1 MNKPSLRIEGG
12 AKMKKINLAVCIATL
27 MGTAG
32 LMGNAVAADN
42 LAEFHVQ
49 NQECDSCHTPDGEL
63 SNDSLTYENT
73 QCVSCHGTLEEV
85 AETTKHE
92 HYNAHAS
99 HFPGEVACTSC
110 HSAHEKSMVYCDSCH
125 SFDFNMPYAKKWQRD
140 EPTIAELAKDKS
152 ERQAAL
158 ASAPHDTVDVVVV
171 GSGGAGFSA
180 AISATDS
187 GAKVILIEKEP
198 VIGGNAKLAAGG
210 MNAAWTDQQKAKK
223 ITDSPELMFE
233 DTMKGGQNINDP
245 ALVKVLSSHSKDSV
259 DWMTAM
265 GADLTDVGMMGGAS
279 VNRAHRPTGGAG
291 VGAHVVQVLYD
302 NAVKRNIDLRMNTR
316 GIEVLKDD
324 KGTVKGILVKGMYK
338 GYYWVKADA
347 VILATGGFA
356 KNNERVAKLDP
367 SLKGFISTNQ
377 PGAVGDGLDV
387 AENAGGALKDMQYIQ
402 AHPTLSVKGGVM
414 VTEAV
419 RGNGAIL
426 VNREGKRFVNE
437 ITTRDKASAAI
448 LAQTGKSAYLIF
460 DDSVRKSLSKIDK
473 YIGLGVA
480 PTADSLVKLGKM
492 EGIDGKALT
501 ETVARYNSL
510 VSSGKDTDFERP
522 NLPRAL
528 NEGNYYAIEVTPGV
542 HHTMGGVMIDTKAE
556 VMNAKKQVIPGLYG
570 AGEVTGGVHGANRL
584 GGNAISDIIT
594 FGRLAGE
601 EAAKYSKKN

>member
-12 AKMKKINLAVCIATL
+12 AKMKKMKLAVCLATL

-42 LAEFHVQ
+42 LAEFHEQ

-63 SNDSLTYENT
+63 SNDSLTYENA
-73 QCVSCHGTLEEV
+73 QCVSCHGTLAEV

-125 SFDFNMPYAKKWQRD
+125 SFDFNMPYAKKWERN

-180 AISATDS
+180 AISATDN

-223 ITDSPELMFE
+223 ITDSPELMFK
-233 DTMKGGQNINDP
+233 DTMEGGRNINDP
-245 ALVKVLSSHSKDSV
+245 ALVEILSSHSKDSV
-259 DWMTAM
+259 DWMTKM

-387 AENAGGALKDMQYIQ
+387 AENAGGALKDMKYIQ

-480 PTADSLVKLGKM
+480 PSADTLVKLGKM

-556 VMNAKKQVIPGLYG
+556 VVNAQKQVIPGLYG

>member
-1 MNKPSLRIEGG
+1 MK
-12 AKMKKINLAVCIATL
+12 KMKIAVCLATL

-42 LAEFHVQ
+42 LADFHVQ
-49 NQECDSCHTPDGEL
+49 NQECDSCHTADGEL
-63 SNDSLTYENT
+63 SNDSLTYENA
-73 QCVSCHGTLEEV
+73 QCVSCHGTLAEV

-140 EPTIAELAKDKS
+140 EPTIAELAKDKA

-158 ASAPHDTVDVVVV
+158 ASAPRDTVDVVIV

-180 AISATDS
+180 AVAAHDS

-210 MNAAWTDQQKAKK
+210 MNAAWTDQQKAKN
-223 ITDSPELMFE
+223 ITDSPELMYK

-245 ALVKVLSSHSKDSV
+245 ALVKILSSHSKDSV
-259 DWMTAM
+259 DWMTKM

-279 VNRAHRPTGGAG
+279 VNRSHRPTGGAG

-324 KGTVKGILVKGMYK
+324 KGSVKGILVKGMYK

-414 VTEAV
+414 ITEAV

-448 LAQTGKSAYLIF
+448 LEQTGKTAYLIF
-460 DDSVRKSLSKIDK
+460 DDSVRKSLSKINQ
-473 YIGLGVA
+473 YVGLGVA
-480 PTADSLVKLGKM
+480 PSADSLAKLGKM

-510 VSSGKDTDFERP
+510 VTSGKDTDFERAD
-522 NLPRAL
+522 LPRAL
-528 NEGNYYAIEVTPGV
+528 NEGNYYAIEITPGV

-556 VMNAKKQVIPGLYG
+556 VMDAKKQVIPGLYG

-601 EAAKYSKKN
+601 EAAKYAKKN

>member
-1 MNKPSLRIEGG
+1 MK
-12 AKMKKINLAVCIATL
+12 KMKLAVCLATL

-42 LAEFHVQ
+42 LAEFHEQ

-63 SNDSLTYENT
+63 SNDSLTYENA
-73 QCVSCHGTLEEV
+73 QCVSCHGTLAKV

-125 SFDFNMPYAKKWQRD
+125 SFDFNMPYAKKWKRD
-140 EPTIAELAKDKS
+140 EPTIAELAKDKT

-180 AISATDS
+180 AISATDN

-210 MNAAWTDQQKAKK
+210 MNAAWTDQQKAKEIK
-223 ITDSPELMFE
+223 DSPELMFK
-233 DTMKGGQNINDP
+233 DTMKGGRDINDP
-245 ALVKVLSSHSKDSV
+245 ALVEVLSSHSKGSV
-259 DWMTAM
+259 DWMTKM

-279 VNRAHRPTGGAG
+279 VKRAHRPTGGAG

-324 KGTVKGILVKGMYK
+324 SGKVKGILVKGMYK

-387 AENAGGALKDMQYIQ
+387 AENAGGALKDMEYIQ

-480 PTADSLVKLGKM
+480 PSADSLVKLGKM

-542 HHTMGGVMIDTKAE
+542 HHTMGGVMIDTKTE
-556 VMNAKKQVIPGLYG
+556 VMNAQKQVIPGLYG

-584 GGNAISDIIT
+584 GGNAISGIIT

>member
-1 MNKPSLRIEGG
+1 MNKPSLTIEGG
-12 AKMKKINLAVCIATL
+12 AKMKKMNLAVCIATL

-32 LMGNAVAADN
+32 LMGTAVAADN

>member
-12 AKMKKINLAVCIATL
+12 AKMKKMNLAVCIATL

-601 EAAKYSKKN
+601 EAAKYSEKN

>member
-1 MNKPSLRIEGG
+1 MK
-12 AKMKKINLAVCIATL
+12 KMKLAVCLATI
-27 MGTAG
+27 MGTGAF
-32 LMGNAVAADN
+32 MGNAMAADN
-42 LAEFHVQ
+42 LAEFHAQ
-49 NQECDSCHTPDGEL
+49 NQECDSCHTPDGDL
-63 SNDSLTYENT
+63 SNDSLTYENQ
-73 QCVSCHGTLEEV
+73 QCVSCHGSLKEV
-85 AETTKHE
+85 AELTKHE
-92 HYNAHAS
+92 HYNAHDS
-99 HFPGEVACTSC
+99 HFPGDVSCTSC

-125 SFDFNMPYAKKWQRD
+125 SFDFNMPYAKKWERH
-140 EPTIAELAKDKS
+140 EPTIDELTKDKA

-158 ASAPHDTVDVVVV
+158 ASAPRDTVDVVVV

-180 AISATDS
+180 AVSAHDN

-210 MNAAWTDQQKAKK
+210 MNAAWTDQQKAKG
-223 ITDSPELMFE
+223 IEDSAESMYK
-233 DTMKGGQNINDP
+233 DTMKGGRDINDP
-245 ALVKVLSSHSKDSV
+245 ALVEILSSHSKGSV
-259 DWMTAM
+259 DWMTKM
-265 GADLTDVGMMGGAS
+265 GADLNDIGRMGGAS
-279 VNRAHRPTGGAG
+279 ANRSHRPTGGAG

-302 NAVKRNIDLRMNTR
+302 NAMQRNIDLRMNTR
-316 GIEVLKDD
+316 GVEILKDGD
-324 KGTVKGILVKGMYK
+324 KVKGILVKGMYT

-356 KNNERVAKLDP
+356 KNNDRVAKLDP
-367 SLKGFISTNQ
+367 KLKGFISTNQ

-387 AENAGGALKDMQYIQ
+387 AANAGAAMKDVEYIQ

-448 LAQTGKSAYLIF
+448 LKQTGKSAFLLF

-480 PTADSLVKLGKM
+480 PTASSLVKLGEM
-492 EGIDGKALT
+492 QGIDGKAMT
-501 ETVARYNSL
+501 ETVARYNEF
-510 VSSGKDTDFERP
+510 VKSGKDADFERP

-528 NEGNYYAIEVTPGV
+528 NEGNYYVIEVTPGV

-556 VMNAKKQVIPGLYG
+556 IVNAKKQVIPGLYG

-601 EAAKYSKKN
+601 QAAKYAKEH

>member
-1 MNKPSLRIEGG
+1 MK
-12 AKMKKINLAVCIATL
+12 KMKIAVCLATL

-42 LAEFHVQ
+42 LADFHVQ
-49 NQECDSCHTPDGEL
+49 NQECDSCHTADGEL
-63 SNDSLTYENT
+63 SNDSLTYENA
-73 QCVSCHGTLEEV
+73 QCVSCHGTLAEV

-140 EPTIAELAKDKS
+140 EPTIAELAKDKA

-158 ASAPHDTVDVVVV
+158 ASAPRDTVDVVIV

-180 AISATDS
+180 AVAAHDS

-210 MNAAWTDQQKAKK
+210 MNAAWTDQQKAKN
-223 ITDSPELMFE
+223 ITDSPDTMYK
-233 DTMKGGQNINDP
+233 DTMKGGQDINDP
-245 ALVKVLSSHSKDSV
+245 ALVKILSSHSKDSV
-259 DWMTAM
+259 DWMTKM

-279 VNRAHRPTGGAG
+279 VNRSHRPTGGAG

-324 KGTVKGILVKGMYK
+324 NGSVKGILVKGMYK

-414 VTEAV
+414 ITEAV

-448 LAQTGKSAYLIF
+448 LEQTGKTAYLIF
-460 DDSVRKSLSKIDK
+460 DDSVRKSLSKINQ
-473 YIGLGVA
+473 YVGLGVA
-480 PTADSLVKLGKM
+480 PSADSLVKLGKM

-510 VSSGKDTDFERP
+510 VTSGKDTDFERAD
-522 NLPRAL
+522 LPRAL
-528 NEGNYYAIEVTPGV
+528 NEGNYYAIEITPGV

-556 VMNAKKQVIPGLYG
+556 VMDAKKQVIPGLYG

-601 EAAKYSKKN
+601 EAAKYAKKN

>member
-1 MNKPSLRIEGG
+1 MK
-12 AKMKKINLAVCIATL
+12 KMKLAVCLATL

-32 LMGNAVAADN
+32 LVGNAVAADN
-42 LAEFHVQ
+42 LAEFHAQ

-63 SNDSLTYENT
+63 SNDSLTYENA
-73 QCVSCHGTLEEV
+73 QCVSCHGTLAEV

-92 HYNAHAS
+92 HYNAHDS
-99 HFPGEVACTSC
+99 HFPGDVSCTSC

-125 SFDFNMPYAKKWQRD
+125 SFDFNMPYAKKWERN

-180 AISATDS
+180 AVSAHDN

-210 MNAAWTDQQKAKK
+210 MNAAWTDQQKAKN
-223 ITDSPELMFE
+223 ITDSPELMFK
-233 DTMKGGQNINDP
+233 DTMKGGRNINDP
-245 ALVKVLSSHSKDSV
+245 ALVEILSSHSKGSV

-265 GADLTDVGMMGGAS
+265 GADLNDVGRMGGAS
-279 VNRAHRPTGGAG
+279 VNRSHRPTGGAG

-316 GIEVLKDD
+316 GIEILKDD
-324 KGTVKGILVKGMYK
+324 SGKVKGILVKGMYK

-356 KNNERVAKLDP
+356 KNNDRVAKLDP
-367 SLKGFISTNQ
+367 KLKGFISTNQ
-377 PGAVGDGLDV
+377 PGAVGDGIDV
-387 AENAGGALKDMQYIQ
+387 AENAGAAMKDVEYIQ

-448 LAQTGKSAYLIF
+448 LNQTGKSAFLIF
-460 DDSVRKSLSKIDK
+460 DDSVRKSLKKIDK

-480 PTADSLVKLGKM
+480 PTADSLVKLGDM
-492 EGIDGKALT
+492 PGVGIDGKALT
-501 ETVARYNSL
+501 ETVARYNSF
-510 VSSGKDTDFERP
+510 VTSGKDADFERP

>member
-1 MNKPSLRIEGG
+1 MK
-12 AKMKKINLAVCIATL
+12 KMKIAVCLATL

-42 LAEFHVQ
+42 LADFHVQ
-49 NQECDSCHTPDGEL
+49 NQECDSCHTADGEL
-63 SNDSLTYENT
+63 SNDSLTYENA
-73 QCVSCHGTLEEV
+73 QCVSCHGTLAEV

-140 EPTIAELAKDKS
+140 EPTIAELAKDKA

-158 ASAPHDTVDVVVV
+158 ASAPRDTVDVVIV

-180 AISATDS
+180 AVAAHDS

-210 MNAAWTDQQKAKK
+210 MNAAWTDQQKAKN
-223 ITDSPELMFE
+223 ITDSPELMYK

-245 ALVKVLSSHSKDSV
+245 ALVKILSSHSKDSV
-259 DWMTAM
+259 DWMTKM

-279 VNRAHRPTGGAG
+279 VNRSHRPTGGAG

-324 KGTVKGILVKGMYK
+324 KGSVKGILVKGMYK

-387 AENAGGALKDMQYIQ
+387 AENAGAALKDMQYIQ

-414 VTEAV
+414 ITEAV

-448 LAQTGKSAYLIF
+448 LEQTGKTAYLIF
-460 DDSVRKSLSKIDK
+460 DDSVRKSLSKINQ
-473 YIGLGVA
+473 YVGLGVA
-480 PTADSLVKLGKM
+480 PSADSLAKLGKM

-510 VSSGKDTDFERP
+510 VTSGKDTDFERAD
-522 NLPRAL
+522 LPRAL
-528 NEGNYYAIEVTPGV
+528 NEGNYYAIEITPGV

-556 VMNAKKQVIPGLYG
+556 VMDAKKQVIPGLYG

-601 EAAKYSKKN
+601 EAAKYAKKN

>member
-12 AKMKKINLAVCIATL
+12 AKMKKMNLAVCIATL

-42 LAEFHVQ
+42 LADFHVQ

-158 ASAPHDTVDVVVV
+158 ASAPHDTVDIVVV

-233 DTMKGGQNINDP
+233 DTMKGGQKINDP

>member
-12 AKMKKINLAVCIATL
+12 AKMKKMNLAVCIATL

-42 LAEFHVQ
+42 LADFHVQ

-158 ASAPHDTVDVVVV
+158 ASAPHDTVDIVVV